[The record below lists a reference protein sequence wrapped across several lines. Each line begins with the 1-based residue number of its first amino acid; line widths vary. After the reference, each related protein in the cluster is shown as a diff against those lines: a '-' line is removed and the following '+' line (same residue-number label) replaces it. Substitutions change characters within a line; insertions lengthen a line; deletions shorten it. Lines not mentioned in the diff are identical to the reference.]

1 MAIRVERLET
11 TPLAFE
17 HDSGRSRRR
26 HPGIQTAHGLLQ
38 TSRMITQRQPF
49 PGFAWLAAL
58 LLALTSTAPLAART
72 QPGTPPGTAAI
83 ASPDEFG
90 AEVAAQVLARG
101 GNAVDA
107 AVAMA
112 FSLAV
117 TYPEAGNLGGGGFM
131 TLRINGRNE
140 FLDYRETAPAA
151 ATHDMYLDAAG
162 EVAGDASLVGH
173 RAAGIPGTVAG
184 LWAVHQRHGRLRW
197 RELLQPAI
205 VLARDGFE
213 PPAQLRERIAEFHA
227 EIGERTNFARYFASA
242 RSGTS
247 FRQPELAATIERIAA
262 RGPADFYRGRTAQLL
277 VAEMRRGGGIIS
289 ARDLARYRPVWRAP
303 LTARWRDYEVVSA
316 PPPSSGGIALMQLLG
331 MRDALAMQFAGVPL
345 NSPQYVHLVAEISK
359 RVFADR
365 AEYLGDPDFVR
376 VPVTA
381 LIDSAYIARRA
392 AEVDVDSLSATPEI
406 RPGLPEPRHTTH
418 FSILDA
424 AGNAVSNTYT
434 LNGSFGSGVVVG
446 GAGFLLN
453 NEMDDFSIR
462 PGTPNLYGVVG
473 GTANAI
479 EPGKRM
485 LSSMTPT
492 LLVRDGR
499 IAMVLGSPGGST
511 IITSV
516 FQAIVNVVDHGMTA
530 QQSAAAP
537 KFHHQLLPPNRVIY
551 SQCCPLEPATI
562 AALRE
567 RGYDVER
574 SSWEFG
580 DLQIISIDARGAVAA
595 GADPRGRGAVRII
608 APAAAVTSSARRAS
622 HSAWAGSAP
631 RSVPAA
637 RPLHRNRSD
646 GRTAPPSAKHAP

>member
-1 MAIRVERLET
+1 MT
-11 TPLAFE
+11 TNRQPHSPLA
-17 HDSGRSRRR
+17 G
-26 HPGIQTAHGLLQ
+26 
-38 TSRMITQRQPF
+38 
-49 PGFAWLAAL
+49 LAAL
-58 LLALTSTAPLAART
+58 LLCLSVALPLAARA
-72 QPGTPPGTAAI
+72 QVAAI
-83 ASPDEFG
+83 ASPDSFG
-90 AEVAAQVLARG
+90 ANVAEQVLARG

-107 AVAMA
+107 AVALA

-131 TLRINGRNE
+131 TLRVGGRNE

-151 ATHDMYLDAAG
+151 ATRDMYLDAAG
-162 EVAGDASLVGH
+162 NVAGDASLVGH
-173 RAAGIPGTVAG
+173 RAAGVPGTVAG
-184 LWAVHQRHGRLRW
+184 LWAAHRRHGQLPW

-205 VLARDGFE
+205 RLARDGFE
-213 PPAQLRERIAEFHA
+213 PPAQLRERITEYRA
-227 EIGERTNFARYFASA
+227 EIGDRTNFARYFDTA
-242 RSGTS
+242 RTGDT
-247 FRQPELAATIERIAA
+247 FRQPELAATLERIAS
-262 RGPADFYRGRTAQLL
+262 RGAADFYRGRTAKLL
-277 VAEMRRGGGIIS
+277 VEEMRRGGGIIS

-316 PPPSSGGIALMQLLG
+316 PPPSSGGIALLQLLG
-331 MRDALAMQFAGVPL
+331 MKDALANQFTGVPL

-365 AEYLGDPDFVR
+365 AEYLGDPDFID
-376 VPVTA
+376 VPVRA
-381 LIDSAYIARRA
+381 LIDPAYVARRA
-392 AEVDVDSLSATPEI
+392 AEVSADAPSPTPDI
-406 RPGLPEPRHTTH
+406 RPGLADPRHTTH
-418 FSILDA
+418 YSILDA

-434 LNGSFGSGVVVG
+434 LNGSFGNGVVVN

-499 IAMVLGSPGGST
+499 VVMVVGSPGGST

-516 FQAIVNVVDHGMTA
+516 FQAIVNVLDHGQTP
-530 QQSAAAP
+530 QQAAAAP

-551 SQCCPLEPATI
+551 SQCCPLDPATI

-580 DLQIISIDARGAVAA
+580 DLQIIGVDANGTVSA
-595 GADPRGRGAVRII
+595 GADPRGRGAVRLL
-608 APAAAVTSSARRAS
+608 APRATATSGAHPAS
-622 HSAWAGSAP
+622 HSAWAGSARHSAP
-631 RSVPAA
+631 AVLPQHRS
-637 RPLHRNRSD
+637 RYG
-646 GRTAPPSAKHAP
+646 GRTVPPPAMNAR